1 MVGQKFLNAWHVIRG
16 MIILLTG
23 IAMTF
28 LGVDPGFCVRGEE
41 IQQGVWGPLDVPSGS
56 RGALAWEK
64 GGNFKAYY

>member
-16 MIILLTG
+16 MIILL

-28 LGVDPGFCVRGEE
+28 FGVDPGFCVRGEE
-41 IQQGVWGPLDVPSGS
+41 IQQGVWGLLDVPSGS
-56 RGALAWEK
+56 RGALASEK